1 VKDILE
7 TLNNEQRNAVLA
19 GDGPVMVLAGAGSG
33 KTRVLT
39 MRIAHLI
46 SERRVSP
53 QNILAVTFTKKAAGE
68 MKERIQALVPQ
79 SDGLWIGTFHSIF
92 SRILRKEA
100 SAIGYTPD
108 FVIYDRE
115 DQEKLIK
122 TILNSM
128 LSSTEKYSASA
139 ILSTI
144 SKAKNNLV
152 SPETFSERASS
163 VFEEMV
169 AKIYPLYQSRLRKNN
184 GFDFDDLITVPILLF
199 TQREDILKS
208 YQERFTHILVDEY
221 QDTNRAQYQLIKM
234 LARAHNNVCV
244 VGDDDQSI
252 YRWRGADIRNI
263 LEFEKDFSGA
273 AVYRLEQNYRS
284 TKNILKGAV
293 SVVARNKGRKGKT
306 LWSENEQGEK
316 IDIIETRNEHEEADS
331 VVEKIHNEIFKNKRT
346 FNDFAILFR
355 TNAQSRVLEDALR
368 RSGISYVIVGGIRF
382 YERKEIKDLLAYLK
396 LVVNP
401 KDNVSFRRVV
411 NFPFRGI
418 GKISLGKLEEFAAEN
433 DISLLEASGR
443 VDEIKTISDRIK
455 TGIKGF
461 YNLISKYMALR
472 EKFKPNELVHALT
485 DETGMLQMY
494 KKDISQESQSRAEN
508 IHELLASV
516 DEYVMRNESPTIS
529 GFLEEVSLVNDIDSW
544 DSKANAITLM
554 TLHSAKGLEF
564 PVVMITGCEEGLF
577 PLMRSIE
584 DPDALE
590 EERRLFYVGLTRA
603 KQKVY
608 IFWANERRRFDEY
621 KISAPSRFLDEIDSD
636 VVERKSVSS
645 RRSRGGLRQVGSRS
659 PFKKGVYADDST
671 DTETFSQEPSR
682 LRKDTR
688 VRHSLFGEGRV
699 IDVGGKG
706 THHTVTVLFD
716 EGTKKKFL
724 VEYANL
730 IVI

>member
-1 VKDILE
+1 VKDILK
-7 TLNNEQRNAVLA
+7 TLNNEQRDAVLA

-46 SERRVSP
+46 SERKVPP

-68 MKERIQALVPQ
+68 MKERIKALVPQ
-79 SDGLWIGTFHSIF
+79 SEGLWIGTFHSIF
-92 SRILRKEA
+92 SRILRREA
-100 SAIGYTPD
+100 SAIGYTSD

-115 DQEKLIK
+115 DQEKIIK
-122 TILNSM
+122 TIINDTL
-128 LSSTEKYSASA
+128 TGGEKYSVSA

-144 SKAKNNLV
+144 SKAKNSLV
-152 SPETFSERASS
+152 PPEIFSERASTL
-163 VFEEMV
+163 FEEMV
-169 AKIYPLYQSRLRKNN
+169 AKIYPLYQIRLRKNN

-199 TQREDILKS
+199 TKREDILKS
-208 YQERFTHILVDEY
+208 YQERFRYILVDEY
-221 QDTNRAQYQLIKM
+221 QDTNRAQYQLIR
-234 LARAHNNVCV
+234 LLGQAHLNICV

-263 LEFEKDFSGA
+263 LEFEKDFSGS

-293 SVVARNKGRKGKT
+293 SVVANNKGRKGKT
-306 LWSENEQGEK
+306 LWSENDQGEK
-316 IDIIETRNEHEEADS
+316 IDVVETRNEHEEARS
-331 VVEKIHNEIFKNKRT
+331 VVEKIHNEIFKRKRT

-382 YERKEIKDLLAYLK
+382 YERKEVKDLLAYLK

-401 KDNVSFRRVV
+401 KDDVSFRRVV
-411 NFPFRGI
+411 NFPYRGI
-418 GKISLGKLEEFAAEN
+418 GKVSLGKLEEFAKEK
-433 DISLLEASGR
+433 DISLLEASAMAE
-443 VDEIKTISDRIK
+443 EINSISDRIK
-455 TGIKGF
+455 TGIKAF
-461 YNLISKYMALR
+461 YDLISKYMALR
-472 EKFKPNELVHALT
+472 DKFKPDELVHALT
-485 DETGMLQMY
+485 DETGMLLMY

-508 IHELLASV
+508 IHELLSSV
-516 DEYVMRNESPTIS
+516 DEYVMRNESSTIS

-577 PLMRSIE
+577 PLVRSIE
-584 DPDALE
+584 DTDALE

-608 IFWANERRRFDEY
+608 IFWANERRRFNEF
-621 KISAPSRFLDEIDSD
+621 KVSVQSRFLDEIDSD
-636 VVERKSVSS
+636 VVEIRGINPK
-645 RRSRGGLRQVGSRS
+645 RFRSGFKQTGTRPAL
-659 PFKKGVYADDST
+659 KKGFNSSSDA
-671 DTETFSQEPSR
+671 ETFSQEPSR
-682 LRKDTR
+682 LQRDTR
-688 VRHSLFGEGRV
+688 VSHKLFGEGRV
-699 IDVGGKG
+699 IESGGKG
-706 THHTVTVLFD
+706 THQTVTVLFD

-730 IVI
+730 TVLG